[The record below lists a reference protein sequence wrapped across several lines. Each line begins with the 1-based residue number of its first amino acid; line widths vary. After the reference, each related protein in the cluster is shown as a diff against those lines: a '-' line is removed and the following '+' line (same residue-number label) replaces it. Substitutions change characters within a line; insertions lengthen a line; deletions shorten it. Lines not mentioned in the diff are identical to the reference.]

1 MECKLATDVIPFAG
15 VNLRIVRRD
24 ISGDDAGDTDASPT
38 SNADG
43 DDDDDWVDP
52 NFFDDGYTV
61 AATTGFCRVWEGA
74 EVLTRLLEDDSDA
87 ISPYDAGWPVS
98 GSWSWAPG
106 SASAA

>member
-74 EVLTRLLEDDSDA
+74 EVLTRLLEDDSDDDA
-87 ISPYDAGWPVS
+87 PYDAGWPVS